1 LNDRS
6 KPLRGSHVHILG
18 VAYKR
23 DIDDVRESPALDI
36 IHLLLRRGANVTYSD
51 PFVPS
56 IRLDDSTLASQD
68 AEAFVGSC
76 DCVVIVTIGD
86 ARFVLENPTLE
97 GQMPR
102 RSATRDCEGSR
113 VIRLRGGGGE
123 CGADC

>member
-56 IRLDDSTLASQD
+56 IRLDDSTLASQG
-68 AEAFVGSC
+68 AEEFVGAC
-76 DCVVIVTIGD
+76 DCVVIVTD
-86 ARFVLENPTLE
+86 HASFDYAAWR
-97 GQMPR
+97 
-102 RSATRDCEGSR
+102 
-113 VIRLRGGGGE
+113 IRLD
-123 CGADC
+123 CGYRQCIEGIYAG